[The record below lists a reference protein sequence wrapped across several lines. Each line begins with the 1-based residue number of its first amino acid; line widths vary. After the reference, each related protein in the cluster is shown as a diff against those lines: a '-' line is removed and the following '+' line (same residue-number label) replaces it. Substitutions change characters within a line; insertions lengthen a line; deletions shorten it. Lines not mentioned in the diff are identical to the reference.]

1 MSMVDEFFTH
11 QVKQPLARFGAM
23 GDSDRTESVD
33 AEKKAEEHDVPDET
47 TYYLYLHGDLT

>member
-11 QVKQPLARFGAM
+11 QVKQPLARSGAM

-33 AEKKAEEHDVPDET
+33 AEKKAEEHDVPDDT
-47 TYYLYLHGDLT
+47 TYYLHGDLT